1 MRNSL
6 LIYTVLLLLC
16 FKLEGQT
23 MMIDRAISKDDHKR
37 KFPLQE
43 ALNVNF
49 AGVSI
54 KVKIGKDG
62 FIKCDGKLFEDI
74 YLKPLQN
81 RATENNGWIYSG
93 KPDEFFI
100 IAEVNGDSL
109 IAYQAFEKLFESYSG
124 ILSSYIDG
132 KRNKKAVKLVL
143 TGDIPRAKILGSQDK
158 FCTINEEIQ
167 KIDSRYDGNSISIST
182 LNFKKLF
189 NWDGTQNMP
198 NMQYHSFISYL
209 KNSRKAGHLSFVT
222 NIPQNGNAWGIMLE
236 AGADFLEIEDFDA
249 FIVFWRNR
257 KAY

>member
-6 LIYTVLLLLC
+6 FIYLVLLFFS

-23 MMIDRAISKDDHKR
+23 MMIDRAISKDDHKN
-37 KFPLQE
+37 KIPLQE

-49 AGVSI
+49 AGVSV

-62 FIKCDGKLFEDI
+62 LIKCDGKLFEDL
-74 YLKPLQN
+74 YLKPLQK
-81 RATENNGWIYSG
+81 RASENNGWIYPG
-93 KPDEFFI
+93 RPDEFFVI
-100 IAEVNGDSL
+100 VEVNGDSL
-109 IAYQAFEKLFESYSG
+109 IAFKAFEKLFDSYSG
-124 ILSSYIDG
+124 ILSSFIDG

-143 TGDIPRAKILGSQDK
+143 TGDIPRSK
-158 FCTINEEIQ
+158 FLETQNKYCTIDEPIQ

-222 NIPQNGNAWGIMLE
+222 NIPQNPNAWGIMLE
-236 AGADFLEIEDFDA
+236 AGADFLEVDDFEA